1 VARTILFLASNIRPL
16 LLKPLKMIVTC
27 VFRSVIIL
35 RKNNAYISN
44 MIIDRQ
50 SVLLAVFQMIMFA
63 TSVYHIY
70 DIIHGFR
77 TS

>member
-1 VARTILFLASNIRPL
+1 MARTILFLASNIRPL
-16 LLKPLKMIVTC
+16 LLNTLKTIVAC

-35 RKNNAYISN
+35 RKNNVYISN

-63 TSVYHIY
+63 T
-70 DIIHGFR
+70 
-77 TS
+77 